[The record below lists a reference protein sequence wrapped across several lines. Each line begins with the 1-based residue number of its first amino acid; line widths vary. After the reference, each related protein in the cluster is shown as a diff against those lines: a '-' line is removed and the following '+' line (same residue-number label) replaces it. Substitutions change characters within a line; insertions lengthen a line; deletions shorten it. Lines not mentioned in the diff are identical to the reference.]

1 VRASSSAGDEWT
13 VIAHFSS
20 GVRDADIAVSKLHG
34 SGIPA
39 MRFPFNSACYPVVGQ
54 ALEGVRVLVP
64 PDRADEARQ
73 VLDTFSEI
81 PR

>member
-1 VRASSSAGDEWT
+1 MTHNADEWV

-20 GVRDADIAVSKLHG
+20 GVMNADIALSKLQAN
-34 SGIPA
+34 GIPA
-39 MRFPFNSACYPVVGQ
+39 MRFPLNSSGMPYGA
-54 ALEGVRVLVP
+54 ALVEGVRVLVP

-73 VLDTFSEI
+73 VLNTFSEI